1 MSAPSQS
8 KPRNNCE
15 STMETNRLSTGPTGS
30 SGIPRRTIAT
40 QCTASVRSAT
50 PSSSHLMSL
59 LPSPKGLPADPP
71 GDRSNLRGLV
81 RRPGPAPSQHLAAV
95 SGTIAPGFR
104 KKGKDKKTKKEM
116 LQKVANSSPQSADIL
131 DGVPM
136 ELARAVVNMQQ
147 YYASGVDELA
157 EKLGDVEEELR
168 RAKEENLRMKKRLDM
183 HFGMLGQA
191 AEFMQRVS
199 EGLGM
204 AMPVDEKML
213 GRREG
218 DEELKQGFD
227 DDENDDGDLPMEGVN
242 MEVPPMPVD
251 DRPPMRSTGRMA
263 SNRRRMMQEK
273 SPAQRRRGKEKRRMV
288 AAEVLPIREKVVI
301 PQDDGDDDDD
311 NIDRMKESNSEI
323 RLEEESRHRCEGNGS
338 DDAKIL
344 EGAPRLQA
352 IIRQD
357 AIRRSAIR
365 QDITRQSR
373 FTPINRVPSRQSTP
387 SVDNDAADSDE
398 YCPSSPSSASS
409 SSSSHSLPEEETI
422 PSSTIAIPKLT
433 PSPNPQLQTPL
444 PASAS
449 STSTSTSSHPSKPRY
464 SVTRRTTIPRYASG
478 PPGKPF
484 RFHRMGRTVLDV
496 WTEYKRGSKG
506 NPAIEALERQYG
518 TDWRTG
524 EDTRELKYA
533 SNYVSV
539 RQKVVSQVEEMCE
552 REGISAME
560 ACRRLDERVDGRMQL
575 LISAVRKGQD
585 PFVVIPKR

>member
-1 MSAPSQS
+1 
-8 KPRNNCE
+8 
-15 STMETNRLSTGPTGS
+15 
-30 SGIPRRTIAT
+30 
-40 QCTASVRSAT
+40 
-50 PSSSHLMSL
+50 MSL

-71 GDRSNLRGLV
+71 GDGSNLRGLV
-81 RRPGPAPSQHLAAV
+81 RRPGPAPPQHVAAV

-104 KKGKDKKTKKEM
+104 KKEKKKKKTEKEM

-136 ELARAVVNMQQ
+136 ELARTVVNMQQ
-147 YYASGVDELA
+147 YYASGVNELA
-157 EKLGDVEEELR
+157 EKLGTVEEELR

-199 EGLGM
+199 QGLGM
-204 AMPVDEKML
+204 AMPVDEEML
-213 GRREG
+213 GRKGG

-227 DDENDDGDLPMEGVN
+227 GDSDLPMEGVN

-263 SNRRRMMQEK
+263 GNRRMMQEK

-288 AAEVLPIREKVVI
+288 VAAEVLPIREKMVI

-311 NIDRMKESNSEI
+311 DDDNIDRMKKSNSEI
-323 RLEEESRHRCEGNGS
+323 RLEEESRHRREDNGS

-344 EGAPRLQA
+344 QGAPRLQA
-352 IIRQD
+352 LICQD
-357 AIRRSAIR
+357 AIRRSVIR

-387 SVDNDAADSDE
+387 SVDNDADSDE
-398 YCPSSPSSASS
+398 YCPSSPSSSS
-409 SSSSHSLPEEETI
+409 SSDSIYEEETA
-422 PSSTIAIPKLT
+422 PSSTIAISKPT
-433 PSPNPQLQTPL
+433 PSPNHLLQTPL
-444 PASAS
+444 PASSSSSS
-449 STSTSTSSHPSKPRY
+449 STSTSSRPSKPRY

-518 TDWRTG
+518 TEWRTG